1 MTTSI
6 PVLAP
11 TEQTEGSRLQVLRWL
26 KSVGA
31 DVVENEPLI
40 EIETDKVTVEVPS
53 PATGVLRE
61 ILRHENDEVTAGELL
76 AHIEVGAAAADA
88 VTTASAAPPRAG
100 AQIADR
106 MAASAASSTQAF
118 GTAASHRRRSPG
130 PAESSPAVRRL
141 LQEHGLDAASVAGTG
156 RQGRITVDDVLR
168 HAQTLAPESGASAP
182 AARSAA
188 SQTSTAK
195 TTSARVT
202 ARSAD
207 AGVEQP
213 GVRRVPHSGTRK
225 RIAERMVESLLH
237 TAPHVTSVFDVDL
250 CAVLDHRSRHR
261 AEFEARG
268 VQLTLTAYFLQACV
282 AAIRE
287 VPEANA
293 RWTDEALEVF
303 ETIDIGVG
311 TAVEGK
317 GLVVPIIRDV
327 QNLELFAIAQTLGE
341 LVARARA
348 DKLTAGDVR
357 GGTFTISNHG
367 VSGSVLATPI
377 VINQPQSAILGVGK
391 LEKRPVVVER
401 DGKDELV
408 IRSRCYVT
416 LTIDHRVMDGH
427 RANRFLTVLKQQL
440 EAGQY

>member
-1 MTTSI
+1 M
-6 PVLAP
+6 
-11 TEQTEGSRLQVLRWL
+11 G
-26 KSVGA
+26 
-31 DVVENEPLI
+31 
-40 EIETDKVTVEVPS
+40 
-53 PATGVLRE
+53 
-61 ILRHENDEVTAGELL
+61 
-76 AHIEVGAAAADA
+76 
-88 VTTASAAPPRAG
+88 
-100 AQIADR
+100 
-106 MAASAASSTQAF
+106 
-118 GTAASHRRRSPG
+118 
-130 PAESSPAVRRL
+130 
-141 LQEHGLDAASVAGTG
+141 
-156 RQGRITVDDVLR
+156 
-168 HAQTLAPESGASAP
+168 
-182 AARSAA
+182 
-188 SQTSTAK
+188 
-195 TTSARVT
+195 
-202 ARSAD
+202 
-207 AGVEQP
+207 
-213 GVRRVPHSGTRK
+213 
-225 RIAERMVESLLH
+225 
-237 TAPHVTSVFDVDL
+237 
-250 CAVLDHRSRHR
+250 AVLDHRSRHR

-293 RWTDEALEVF
+293 RWTDDALEVF

-317 GLVVPIIRDV
+317 GLVVPVVRDV
-327 QNLELFAIAQTLGE
+327 QNLDLFAIAQTLGE

-367 VSGSVLATPI
+367 VSGSVLASPI
-377 VINQPQSAILGVGK
+377 VINQPQSAILGIGK

-416 LTIDHRVMDGH
+416 LTIDHRVMDGQ

>member
-76 AHIEVGAAAADA
+76 ARIEVGVAAADA
-88 VTTASAAPPRAG
+88 NATASAAPPRVD
-100 AQIADR
+100 AQVADR
-106 MAASAASSTQAF
+106 LAASASSSTQAF

-130 PAESSPAVRRL
+130 AAESSPAVRRL
-141 LQEHGLDAASVAGTG
+141 LQEHGLDAASLAGTG

-168 HAQTLAPESGASAP
+168 HVQTLAPGSAASAP
-182 AARSAA
+182 AAESL
-188 SQTSTAK
+188 
-195 TTSARVT
+195 TTSAKIT

-341 LVARARA
+341 VVARARA

>member
-1 MTTSI
+1 MV
-6 PVLAP
+6 PP
-11 TEQTEGSRLQVLRWL
+11 QTEGSRLQVLRWL

-31 DVVENEPLI
+31 AVVENEPLI
-40 EIETDKVTVEVPS
+40 EIETDKVTVEVPA
-53 PATGVLRE
+53 PASGVLRE

-76 AHIEVGAAAADA
+76 AHIEVGAAASDA
-88 VTTASAAPPRAG
+88 VTTASASPPRVG
-100 AQIADR
+100 AQVADR
-106 MAASAASSTQAF
+106 VAAPASSSTQAF
-118 GTAASHRRRSPG
+118 GTAASHSRRAQG
-130 PAESSPAVRRL
+130 AAESSPALRRL

-168 HAQTLAPESGASAP
+168 HVQTAAPEPGPPAP
-182 AARSAA
+182 AAGAAA
-188 SQTSTAK
+188 SQTTAK
-195 TTSARVT
+195 TASARAGT
-202 ARSAD
+202 RKAD
-207 AGVEQP
+207 ARAGEA

-237 TAPHVTSVFDVDL
+237 TAPHVTSVFEVDMG
-250 CAVLDHRSRHR
+250 AVLDHRSRHR

-293 RWTDEALEVF
+293 RWTDDALEVF

-317 GLVVPIIRDV
+317 GLVVPVVRDV
-327 QNLELFAIAQTLGE
+327 QKLDLFAIAQTLGE
-341 LVARARA
+341 LVGRARE
-348 DKLTAGDVR
+348 DKLTTADVR

-367 VSGSVLATPI
+367 VSGSVLAVPI

-391 LEKRPVVVER
+391 LEKRAVVVER
-401 DGKDELV
+401 DGQDELV

-427 RANRFLTVLKQQL
+427 RANRFLATLVTQL
-440 EAGQY
+440 ESGNY

>member
-31 DVVENEPLI
+31 EVVENEPLI
-40 EIETDKVTVEVPS
+40 EIETDKVTVEVPA
-53 PATGVLRE
+53 PASGVLRE

-76 AHIEVGAAAADA
+76 AHIEVGAAATDA
-88 VTTASAAPPRAG
+88 MTTTSASPPRVSAHV
-100 AQIADR
+100 ADR
-106 MAASAASSTQAF
+106 KAVSASSSTQAF
-118 GTAASHRRRSPG
+118 GTAASHSHRSQG
-130 PAESSPAVRRL
+130 AAESSPAVRRL

-168 HAQTLAPESGASAP
+168 HVQTVAPESGPPAP

-195 TTSARVT
+195 ITSASVS

-207 AGVEQP
+207 AGAGEA

-237 TAPHVTSVFDVDL
+237 TAPHVTSVFEVDMG
-250 CAVLDHRSRHR
+250 AVLDHRSRHR
-261 AEFEARG
+261 AELEARG

-293 RWTDEALEVF
+293 RWTDDALEVF

-317 GLVVPIIRDV
+317 GLVVPVVRDV
-327 QNLELFAIAQTLGE
+327 QKLDLFGIAQTLGE
-341 LVARARA
+341 LVARARE
-348 DKLTAGDVR
+348 DKLTAADVR

-367 VSGSVLATPI
+367 VSGSVLAAPI

-391 LEKRPVVVER
+391 LGKRPVVVER
-401 DGKDELV
+401 DGKDELA

-427 RANRFLTVLKQQL
+427 RANRFLATFVTQL
-440 EAGQY
+440 ESGNY

>member
-31 DVVENEPLI
+31 EVVENEPLI
-40 EIETDKVTVEVPS
+40 EIETDKVTVEVPA
-53 PATGVLRE
+53 PASGILRE
-61 ILRHENDEVTAGELL
+61 ILRHENDEVAAGELL
-76 AHIEVGAAAADA
+76 AHIDVGVAGAHSATSSAASTSSVAGVPHARTPSSASPAAAPSPRDRSRAAAD
-88 VTTASAAPPRAG
+88 P
-100 AQIADR
+100 
-106 MAASAASSTQAF
+106 
-118 GTAASHRRRSPG
+118 
-130 PAESSPAVRRL
+130 SPAVRRL
-141 LQEHGLDAASVAGTG
+141 LREHGLDASSVVASGA
-156 RQGRITVDDVLR
+156 RGRITVDDVLR
-168 HAQTLAPESGASAP
+168 HLQTLELEYGAP
-182 AARSAA
+182 AARSAG
-188 SQTSTAK
+188 SPP
-195 TTSARVT
+195 SARVI
-202 ARSAD
+202 ARGAD
-207 AGVEQP
+207 AGAEQP

-237 TAPHVTSVFDVDL
+237 TAPHVTSVFEVDMG
-250 CAVLDHRSRHR
+250 AVLDHRSRQR
-261 AEFEARG
+261 GEFEARG

-287 VPEANA
+287 VAEANA
-293 RWTDEALEVF
+293 RWTDDALEVF

-317 GLVVPIIRDV
+317 GLVVPVVRGV
-327 QNLELFAIAQTLGE
+327 QKLDLFAIAQTLGE

-348 DKLTAGDVR
+348 DKLTAADVR

-367 VSGSVLATPI
+367 VSGSVLAAPI
-377 VINQPQSAILGVGK
+377 VINQPQSAILGIGK
-391 LEKRPVVVER
+391 LEKRPVVVAR

-408 IRSRCYVT
+408 IRPRCYVT

-440 EAGQY
+440 EAGEY